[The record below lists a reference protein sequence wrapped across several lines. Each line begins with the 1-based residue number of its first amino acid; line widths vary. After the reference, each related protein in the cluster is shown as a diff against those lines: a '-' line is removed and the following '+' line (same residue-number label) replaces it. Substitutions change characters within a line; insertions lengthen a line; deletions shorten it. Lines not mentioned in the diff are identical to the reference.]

1 MQSVSDLKD
10 GSSNHFPRCGDR
22 TWKLLALSSQQG
34 LHKGVKEVAR
44 VESGKAGVAAQDV
57 TRSWP
62 ERGVSNA
69 VCSIRGGP
77 GVPELVLV
85 NNPTVELWK
94 LRSRLC

>member
-10 GSSNHFPRCGDR
+10 GSLNHSPRYGDR

-34 LHKGVKEVAR
+34 LHRGVKEVAR

-77 GVPELVLV
+77 ELVLV
-85 NNPTVELWK
+85 DNPTVELWK